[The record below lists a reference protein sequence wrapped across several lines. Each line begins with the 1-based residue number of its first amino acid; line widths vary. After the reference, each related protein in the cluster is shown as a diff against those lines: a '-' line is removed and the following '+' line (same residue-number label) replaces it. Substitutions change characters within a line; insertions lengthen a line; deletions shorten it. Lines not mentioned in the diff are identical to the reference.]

1 MSLELF
7 YHPLSSFS
15 QKTLI
20 ALYENA
26 TPFTGRL
33 LSQEDPA
40 TWEQFTALWPTAKM
54 PLLRDLAH
62 DRTVPETSIIIE
74 YLQSFYPG
82 QVTLIPGDPLLASQ
96 VRLWDRMFDLYLH
109 LPMQKI
115 VGDTFR
121 ETGAN
126 DDAGVAEARAQL
138 RRFYGIVQTALEQ
151 REWIVGEC
159 FSMADCAAAPALFYA
174 DTVEPIGP
182 GAPATTA
189 YLNRLMA
196 RPSYARVLEE
206 AEPSFGMFPL
216 DPKPSRAARSL
227 PSSCADPGA
236 AF

>member
-7 YHPLSSFS
+7 YHPLSSFCH
-15 QKTLI
+15 KVLI
-20 ALYENA
+20 ALYENV

-33 LSQEDPA
+33 LSQQDPS
-40 TWEQFTALWPTAKM
+40 TWEEFAALWPTTKM
-54 PLLRDLAH
+54 PLLRDLAL
-62 DRTVPETSIIIE
+62 DRIVPETSIIVE

-82 QVTLIPGDPLLASQ
+82 PVSLIPGNPMLACQ

-121 ETGAN
+121 AAGTS

-138 RRFYGIVQTALEQ
+138 RRFYDIVQSALEQ
-151 REWIVGEC
+151 REWIVGDS

-174 DTVEPIGP
+174 DTIEPIGA

-216 DPKPSRAARSL
+216 DPKPSRAPRA
-227 PSSCADPGA
+227 G
-236 AF
+236 